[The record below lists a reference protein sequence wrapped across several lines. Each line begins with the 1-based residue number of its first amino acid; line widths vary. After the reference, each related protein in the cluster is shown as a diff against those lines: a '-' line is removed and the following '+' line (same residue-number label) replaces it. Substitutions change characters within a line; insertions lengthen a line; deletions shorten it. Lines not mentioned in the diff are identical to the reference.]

1 MVRNLSAASD
11 DTEESSTE
19 ESGEE
24 AKEDPVKG
32 ADYREKS
39 GHQHK
44 VIDKIFRTEGDQLFN
59 ASVNKNIE
67 KEMKE
72 DEEKNRE
79 ASHKIFSSDKG
90 RFQHKGNL
98 SINPEI
104 EHLLV
109 HSFDPSI

>member
-11 DTEESSTE
+11 DNEDSSTE

-24 AKEDPVKG
+24 AKEDPQKG
-32 ADYREKS
+32 VDYREKS

-44 VIDKIFRTEGDQLFN
+44 VIDKIFRTEADQLFN
-59 ASVNKNIE
+59 ATVNKNIE

-79 ASHKIFSSDKG
+79 AQSHKILSSDKG
-90 RFQHKGNL
+90 GVSTQREY

-104 EHLLV
+104 EHL
-109 HSFDPSI
+109 